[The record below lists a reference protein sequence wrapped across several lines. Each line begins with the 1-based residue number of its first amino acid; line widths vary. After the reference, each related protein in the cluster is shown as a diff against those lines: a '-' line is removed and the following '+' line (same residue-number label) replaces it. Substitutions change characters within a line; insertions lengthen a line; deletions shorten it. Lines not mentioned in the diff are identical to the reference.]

1 MKFVFQS
8 VSITDEKKPGAK
20 QGYQKAVV
28 IYTYNGEPRKQ
39 TIVSF
44 SNPAIF
50 KQIQEL
56 EQGQEIEVEVI
67 KNAGGFNEW
76 KSVTV
81 GGNSGSTGGNQT
93 GTPSAASG
101 ATTGSTGVARV
112 TGSNYENKEERAARQ
127 VLIVKQ
133 SSLSAAVASLTPG
146 AKAPL
151 SVEEV
156 IERAQAFVDF
166 VFEQDAEDVE

>member
-8 VSITDEKKPGAK
+8 VNVTDEKKPGQK

-44 SNPAIF
+44 SNPSIF
-50 KQIQEL
+50 KTVTQEL
-56 EQGQEIEVEVI
+56 TPGQEIEVDVT

-76 KSVTV
+76 KSVSLAGGAGTNTSNQSGPATV
-81 GGNSGSTGGNQT
+81 STPT
-93 GTPSAASG
+93 
-101 ATTGSTGVARV
+101 ATRV
-112 TGSNYENKEERAARQ
+112 TGSNYETREERAARQ

-133 SSLSAAVASLTPG
+133 SSLSAAVATLTPA
-146 AKAPL
+146 AKAALDPKAVL
-151 SVEEV
+151 EVAQEYADWVFQQDEE
-156 IERAQAFVDF
+156 
-166 VFEQDAEDVE
+166 DAE

>member
-1 MKFVFQS
+1 MRFVFQS

-28 IYTYNGEPRKQ
+28 IYTYNGDPRKQ

-44 SNPAIF
+44 SNPTIF

-56 EQGQEIEVEVI
+56 TPGQEIEVDVQ

-76 KSVTV
+76 RSVSTNV
-81 GGNSGSTGGNQT
+81 NGN
-93 GTPSAASG
+93 TPSTSAPQSTASP
-101 ATTGSTGVARV
+101 TRV
-112 TGSNYENKEERAARQ
+112 VGSNYEGPVERAARQ

-133 SSLSAAVASLTPG
+133 SSLSAAVATLSPG
-146 AKAPL
+146 AKSAL
-151 SVEEV
+151 NKDEVLALAEEYKNW
-156 IERAQAFVDF
+156 
-166 VFEQDAEDVE
+166 VFQQDEEDTE

>member
-8 VSITDEKKPGAK
+8 VTVTDEKKAGAR

-44 SNPAIF
+44 SNPAVF
-50 KQIQEL
+50 KTVTQEL
-56 EQGQEIEVEVI
+56 TPGQEIEVDVT

-76 KSVTV
+76 KSISMNAN
-81 GGNSGSTGGNQT
+81 GNQGSGSAPQ
-93 GTPSAASG
+93 AAVA
-101 ATTGSTGVARV
+101 ATRV
-112 TGSNYENKEERAARQ
+112 SGSNYETREERANRQ

-133 SSLSAAVASLTPG
+133 SSLAQAVASYGENVSEMPVTDIL
-146 AKAPL
+146 
-151 SVEEV
+151 
-156 IERAQAFVDF
+156 ERAQTFADWI
-166 VFEQDAEDVE
+166 FEQNKEDQE

>member
-1 MKFVFQS
+1 MRFVFQS

-44 SNPAIF
+44 SNPGIF

-56 EQGQEIEVEVI
+56 QQGQEIEVDVI

-76 KSVTV
+76 KSIA
-81 GGNSGSTGGNQT
+81 TGDSAPAANK
-93 GTPSAASG
+93 GTPTNAA
-101 ATTGSTGVARV
+101 GVTKV
-112 TGSNYENKEERAARQ
+112 TGSNHESKEERAARQ

-151 SVEEV
+151 DPDQVMA
-156 IERAQAFVDF
+156 IAQNYVDW
-166 VFEQDAEDVE
+166 VFAQDEEDVE

>member
-1 MKFVFQS
+1 LKFTFQS
-8 VSITDEKKPGAK
+8 VSVTDEKKPGAK

-50 KQIQEL
+50 KTVTQEL
-56 EQGQEIEVEVI
+56 QQGQEIEVNVT

-76 KSVTV
+76 QSISTDGEKLPQLGEKAPAT
-81 GGNSGSTGGNQT
+81 NSTK
-93 GTPSAASG
+93 
-101 ATTGSTGVARV
+101 VV
-112 TGSNYENKEERAARQ
+112 GSNYESREERAARQ

-133 SSLSAAVASLTPG
+133 SCLAQAVESLKGSATE
-146 AKAPL
+146 L
-151 SVEEV
+151 SVEN
-156 IERAQAFVDF
+156 ILERAEQFVEW
-166 VFEQDAEDVE
+166 VFADPSDTTNDIPF